1 MKVSRRVVVGALGGC
16 AATLASV
23 VGAVSLT
30 RIAGDYLGFPPEL
43 KWTLTGAVDVAGIAG
58 GIMWTAFAGDV
69 RRIGRPMNIV
79 CTVISGVGVGLDHA
93 THAFP
98 DPVWQWVAFGTG
110 LFIPALAA
118 WILHSLAVIADVVE
132 APATPDRQAGDHQVG
147 DLLVAG
153 DRHPPIA
160 TRAVITKVGDRQATT
175 IIARPPTPGDRQAA
189 LPAGDQGGDRQAPDR
204 QALDR
209 QAGGTEQPALPPARR
224 PDRSPA
230 PAAARPARALASVP
244 EPRLAWMTDRLIGAV
259 VDARR
264 ADGSYGR
271 GQVVREHGLSPA
283 KARSLIEYIDR
294 HDLTRVSA

>member
-1 MKVSRRVVVGALGGC
+1 MKVSRRVVVGTLGGC
-16 AATLASV
+16 AASLAFL

-30 RIAGDYLGFPPEL
+30 RIAGDYLGFPREL

-132 APATPDRQAGDHQVG
+132 APATPDHQAGDHQVG
-147 DLLVAG
+147 DRLTAG
-153 DRHPPIA
+153 DRQAPIA

-175 IIARPPTPGDRQAA
+175 IIARPTSPGDRQAA
-189 LPAGDQGGDRQAPDR
+189 LPAGDQGGDRQAS
-204 QALDR
+204 DR
-209 QAGGTEQPALPPARR
+209 QAGGAEQPALPPARR

-244 EPRLAWMTDRLIGAV
+244 EPRLAWMTDHLIATV

-271 GQVVREHGLSPA
+271 GQVVRDHGLSPA

-294 HDLTRVSA
+294 HDLTRASA

>member
-1 MKVSRRVVVGALGGC
+1 MKVSRRVVVGVLGGC

-30 RIAGDYLGFPPEL
+30 RIAGDYLGFPSDL

-58 GIMWTAFAGDV
+58 GIMWTAFSGDV

-98 DPVWQWVAFGTG
+98 GPVWPWVAFGTG

-132 APATPDRQAGDHQVG
+132 APAAQDRQ
-147 DLLVAG
+147 
-153 DRHPPIA
+153 
-160 TRAVITKVGDRQATT
+160 VGDRQGPIANQAVIARVGDRQETT
-175 IIARPPTPGDRQAA
+175 IIARPPTVGDRQAA
-189 LPAGDQGGDRQAPDR
+189 LPVGDLPGDRQALNRQADR
-204 QALDR
+204 QD
-209 QAGGTEQPALPPARR
+209 GGAEQPSLPPARL

-244 EPRLAWMTDRLIGAV
+244 EPRLAWMTDRLVGAV
-259 VDARR
+259 VTARR
-264 ADGSYGR
+264 SDGSYGR
-271 GQVVREHGLSPA
+271 GQVVRDHGLSPA